1 MSLLLRAVLE
11 KKEGLAAVG
20 FLARNGSAATMQLGS
35 DMKVYSV
42 VVLHD
47 CGTEMTK
54 NHVRIQSVGQKTPV
68 STSARRIVEPW
79 QIKSYKSYQTLALK
93 DFRRAGRKTEEG
105 KHGDVRK
112 DGVADSQYRGKSEKI
127 ETGEE

>member
-1 MSLLLRAVLE
+1 MLE

-47 CGTEMTK
+47 CGTEMTN

-79 QIKSYKSYQTLALK
+79 QVKSYQTLALK
-93 DFRRAGRKTEEG
+93 DFRRGGRKTVRRKTWRREEG
-105 KHGDVRK
+105 RSGRLTIPRH
-112 DGVADSQYRGKSEKI
+112 E
-127 ETGEE
+127 

>member
-1 MSLLLRAVLE
+1 
-11 KKEGLAAVG
+11 
-20 FLARNGSAATMQLGS
+20 
-35 DMKVYSV
+35 
-42 VVLHD
+42 
-47 CGTEMTK
+47 MTK

-93 DFRRAGRKTEEG
+93 DFRRGGRKTEEG

-112 DGVADSQYRGKSEKI
+112 DGVADSQYRGMSEKFRQ
-127 ETGEE
+127 EKNEV